1 MAAVLEAPRVVRLE
15 AVAPPQPGDGEVLV
29 EIEGCGVCASSL
41 PVWEGRPWFDYPLPP
56 GAPGHEAWGRTDDGG
71 RVAFL
76 TQHGFAPVAA
86 VDARTLVPLPRELDG
101 LPFPGEALACAVNV
115 FARAGVLAGQRVAI
129 VGMGF
134 MGSAIAQL
142 CEAAGA
148 EVVALR
154 RGDDAGGLACE
165 RVIETGGVQINLVP
179 KEGGNT
185 FHSYFSGSFT
195 NDKLQQSNL
204 DDTLRARGLTATP
217 GVDQLY
223 DAALGVGGRIVRDKL
238 WFYAAARYWGSSQFQ
253 AGNYFNSSTNPL
265 VYVPDLSRPAVSATR
280 TTRGSS
286 TPSCWRPTTT
296 AR

>member
-15 AVAPPQPGDGEVLV
+15 AVAPPQPVDGEVLV

-76 TQHGFAPVAA
+76 TQHGFAAVAA

-154 RGDDAGGLACE
+154 RGDDVGGLACE
-165 RVIETGGVQINLVP
+165 RVIETGGVQATLDLASAAVGERGRLVIA
-179 KEGGNT
+179 G
-185 FHSYFSGSFT
+185 FHQDGPRT
-195 NDKLQQSNL
+195 VDLQSWNW
-204 DDTLRARGLTATP
+204 RGLDVVNAHEREP
-217 GVDQLY
+217 SRYVEGIRE
-223 DAALGVGGRIVRDKL
+223 AVRL
-238 WFYAAARYWGSSQFQ
+238 AAAGVLDLERLITHRF
-253 AGNYFNSSTNPL
+253 PL
-265 VYVPDLSRPAVSATR
+265 ARLADAFEMARTRPKGFVKAWV
-280 TTRGSS
+280 
-286 TPSCWRPTTT
+286 TP
-296 AR
+296 